1 MDKVVSYNEFLKHKD
16 NLETY
21 LKDLFD
27 KIPELNVYF
36 PISLN
41 SEERHL
47 IYTKSK
53 GYLFEK
59 LHKIGSK
66 YSIKLWKP
74 DEDGMNSITEEKNEK
89 DEKDEEEEEDYEK
102 DEDYVTDKEEEED
115 YEKDEDYVTDKE
127 EEEDYEKDEEEED
140 YDFKEHLSEI
150 SNVLEKQHVMMFNE
164 LQRCRRSVN
173 RVECIFTFIM
183 AFNFVGSI
191 LFLTQA
197 IDLMVPLP
205 RLNTI
210 TDF

>member
-21 LKDLFD
+21 LKELFD

-74 DEDGMNSITEEKNEK
+74 AENGMNSIT
-89 DEKDEEEEEDYEK
+89 DEKDENYVTDEEDENYVTEEEE
-102 DEDYVTDKEEEED
+102 
-115 YEKDEDYVTDKE
+115 
-127 EEEDYEKDEEEED
+127 EEEED

-150 SNVLEKQHVMMFNE
+150 SNVLEKQHDMMFNE

-183 AFNFVGSI
+183 AFNFAGWV

>member
-16 NLETY
+16 NLEAY
-21 LKDLFD
+21 LNELFD

-36 PISLN
+36 PISL
-41 SEERHL
+41 SSSERHL

-74 DEDGMNSITEEKNEK
+74 IEDGVNSITEEKSEEEGYLTQDDENEDYLTQEEYET
-89 DEKDEEEEEDYEK
+89 DEEDEEEEE
-102 DEDYVTDKEEEED
+102 
-115 YEKDEDYVTDKE
+115 
-127 EEEDYEKDEEEED
+127 

-150 SNVLEKQHVMMFNE
+150 SSTLENKHDIMFSE
-164 LQRCRRSVN
+164 LQKCRRSVN

-183 AFNFVGSI
+183 IFNFIGSI
-191 LFLTQA
+191 LFLTQT
-197 IDLMVPLP
+197 IDVMIPVQKF
-205 RLNTI
+205 TI

>member
-16 NLETY
+16 NLEKY

-36 PISLN
+36 PISLT

-74 DEDGMNSITEEKNEK
+74 AEDGMNSITEEKNEK
-89 DEKDEEEEEDYEK
+89 DEEKEDEK
-102 DEDYVTDKEEEED
+102 DEDYVTEEEE
-115 YEKDEDYVTDKE
+115 E
-127 EEEDYEKDEEEED
+127 E
-140 YDFKEHLSEI
+140 YDFKEHLDEI
-150 SNVLEKQHVMMFNE
+150 SNVLEKQHDMMLNE
-164 LQRCRRSVN
+164 LHKCRRSVN

-191 LFLTQA
+191 LFLAQSM
-197 IDLMVPLP
+197 DSLVPLP

>member
-1 MDKVVSYNEFLKHKD
+1 MDKVVNYNEFLKHKD

-47 IYTKSK
+47 IYTNSK

-74 DEDGMNSITEEKNEK
+74 AEDGMNSTTEEKNE
-89 DEKDEEEEEDYEK
+89 EDEK
-102 DEDYVTDKEEEED
+102 DEDYVTEEEEED
-115 YEKDEDYVTDKE
+115 
-127 EEEDYEKDEEEED
+127 EEED

-150 SNVLEKQHVMMFNE
+150 SNVLEKQHDMMFNE
-164 LQRCRRSVN
+164 LQRCRHSVN
-173 RVECIFTFIM
+173 RVECILTFIM

>member
-16 NLETY
+16 NLEKY

-36 PISLN
+36 PISLT

-74 DEDGMNSITEEKNEK
+74 AEDGMNSITEEKNEK
-89 DEKDEEEEEDYEK
+89 DEDYVTEEEEE
-102 DEDYVTDKEEEED
+102 EEEE
-115 YEKDEDYVTDKE
+115 E
-127 EEEDYEKDEEEED
+127 
-140 YDFKEHLSEI
+140 YDFKEHLDEI
-150 SNVLEKQHVMMFNE
+150 SNVLEKQHDMMLNE
-164 LQRCRRSVN
+164 LHKCRRSVN

-191 LFLTQA
+191 LFLTQS

>member
-1 MDKVVSYNEFLKHKD
+1 MDKVVSYNEFLKHKN
-16 NLETY
+16 NLDTY
-21 LKDLFD
+21 LKNLFD

-74 DEDGMNSITEEKNEK
+74 TENGMNSITEEKNEK
-89 DEKDEEEEEDYEK
+89 DEKDEDYVTEEEEE
-102 DEDYVTDKEEEED
+102 
-115 YEKDEDYVTDKE
+115 
-127 EEEDYEKDEEEED
+127 

-150 SNVLEKQHVMMFNE
+150 SNVIEKHHDMMFNE
-164 LQRCRRSVN
+164 VQKCRRSVN

-183 AFNFVGSI
+183 VFNFVGSV
-191 LFLTQA
+191 LFLTHA

>member
-74 DEDGMNSITEEKNEK
+74 AVDGMNSITEEKNE
-89 DEKDEEEEEDYEK
+89 EEFDW
-102 DEDYVTDKEEEED
+102 
-115 YEKDEDYVTDKE
+115 
-127 EEEDYEKDEEEED
+127 
-140 YDFKEHLSEI
+140 F
-150 SNVLEKQHVMMFNE
+150 
-164 LQRCRRSVN
+164 
-173 RVECIFTFIM
+173 
-183 AFNFVGSI
+183 
-191 LFLTQA
+191 
-197 IDLMVPLP
+197 
-205 RLNTI
+205 
-210 TDF
+210 

>member
-1 MDKVVSYNEFLKHKD
+1 MDKVVSYNEFLKHRD
-16 NLETY
+16 DLETY

-27 KIPELNVYF
+27 KTAELNVYF
-36 PISLN
+36 PISL
-41 SEERHL
+41 SSDERHL

-53 GYLFEK
+53 GYLFKK

-74 DEDGMNSITEEKNEK
+74 TEDDLNSIPEEKNE
-89 DEKDEEEEEDYEK
+89 E
-102 DEDYVTDKEEEED
+102 DEDYVTDKEEE
-115 YEKDEDYVTDKE
+115 
-127 EEEDYEKDEEEED
+127 

-150 SNVLEKQHVMMFNE
+150 SNVLEKQHDRMFNE
-164 LQRCRRSVN
+164 LQRCRRGVN
-173 RVECIFTFIM
+173 RVECVFTCIM
-183 AFNFVGSI
+183 AFNFVGSL

>member
-21 LKDLFD
+21 LKELFD

-47 IYTKSK
+47 IYTNSK

-74 DEDGMNSITEEKNEK
+74 AEDGMNSITEEKNE
-89 DEKDEEEEEDYEK
+89 E
-102 DEDYVTDKEEEED
+102 DEDYVTDEEEE
-115 YEKDEDYVTDKE
+115 E
-127 EEEDYEKDEEEED
+127 E

-150 SNVLEKQHVMMFNE
+150 SNVLEKQHDMMFNE
-164 LQRCRRSVN
+164 LQKCRRSVN
-173 RVECIFTFIM
+173 RMECIFTFIM
-183 AFNFVGSI
+183 VFNFVGSV

-197 IDLMVPLP
+197 IDMMVPLP

>member
-1 MDKVVSYNEFLKHKD
+1 MEKVVSYNEFLKHRD

-41 SEERHL
+41 SDERHL

-74 DEDGMNSITEEKNEK
+74 AEDGMNNITE
-89 DEKDEEEEEDYEK
+89 EK
-102 DEDYVTDKEEEED
+102 DEDYVADEEEEEED
-115 YEKDEDYVTDKE
+115 EDH
-127 EEEDYEKDEEEED
+127 
-140 YDFKEHLSEI
+140 DFKEHLSEI
-150 SNVLEKQHVMMFNE
+150 SNMLEKQHDMMFNE
-164 LQRCRRSVN
+164 LQKCRRGVN
-173 RVECIFTFIM
+173 RVECIFTCIM

-191 LFLTQA
+191 LILTQV
-197 IDLMVPLP
+197 IDFIVPLP

>member
-16 NLETY
+16 NLEKY

-36 PISLN
+36 PISLT

-74 DEDGMNSITEEKNEK
+74 TDDGMNSITE
-89 DEKDEEEEEDYEK
+89 
-102 DEDYVTDKEEEED
+102 DYVTDE
-115 YEKDEDYVTDKE
+115 DED
-127 EEEDYEKDEEEED
+127 DE
-140 YDFKEHLSEI
+140 YDFKEHLCEI
-150 SNVLEKQHVMMFNE
+150 SNVLEKQHDMMLNE
-164 LQRCRRSVN
+164 LHKCRRSVN
-173 RVECIFTFIM
+173 RVECIFTCIM

-191 LFLTQA
+191 LFLTLS

>member
-16 NLETY
+16 NLEKY

-36 PISLN
+36 PISLT

-59 LHKIGSK
+59 LHKVGSK

-74 DEDGMNSITEEKNEK
+74 ADDGVDSITEEKNEK
-89 DEKDEEEEEDYEK
+89 EKEEEEEEDYVT
-102 DEDYVTDKEEEED
+102 DED
-115 YEKDEDYVTDKE
+115 DED
-127 EEEDYEKDEEEED
+127 DEEEE

-150 SNVLEKQHVMMFNE
+150 SNVIEKQHDMMLNE
-164 LQRCRRSVN
+164 LHKCRRSVN
-173 RVECIFTFIM
+173 RVECIFTFII
-183 AFNFVGSI
+183 AFNFVSSI
-191 LFLTQA
+191 LLLTKS
-197 IDLMVPLP
+197 IDLIVPLP
-205 RLNTI
+205 KLNTI

>member
-1 MDKVVSYNEFLKHKD
+1 MDKVVGYNEFLKNKD
-16 NLETY
+16 NLEKY

-36 PISLN
+36 PISLT

-74 DEDGMNSITEEKNEK
+74 VEDGMNSITEEKNE
-89 DEKDEEEEEDYEK
+89 EDEK
-102 DEDYVTDKEEEED
+102 DEDYVTDE
-115 YEKDEDYVTDKE
+115 DED
-127 EEEDYEKDEEEED
+127 DE
-140 YDFKEHLSEI
+140 YDFKEHLCEI
-150 SNVLEKQHVMMFNE
+150 SNVLEKQHDMMLNE
-164 LQRCRRSVN
+164 LHKCRRSVN

-191 LFLTQA
+191 LFLTQS